1 MEWPMKTLFCF
12 LTLSLVLCGC
22 NSTRS
27 SNSVPNFAVVDA
39 KIGVYR
45 GAEPLSGGWHYLVS
59 LGVSNVVKL
68 NTEAEGTDAQATAI
82 GMKVNRFPFT
92 TEEQLVG
99 PLDDAK
105 VKAAVAAITAGTFIH
120 CGSDS
125 RSDTNSLAF
134 RFGTQGGQDRTGLIC
149 ALYRVKTGWTKPA
162 AEEEM
167 LRMGFHKSLH
177 GLHEYWEKASP

>member
-1 MEWPMKTLFCF
+1 
-12 LTLSLVLCGC
+12 
-22 NSTRS
+22 
-27 SNSVPNFAVVDA
+27 VPNFAVVDA

-45 GAEPLSGGWHYLVS
+45 GAEPLSGGWNYLVS

-99 PLDDAK
+99 PLDDAKVKAFDVK